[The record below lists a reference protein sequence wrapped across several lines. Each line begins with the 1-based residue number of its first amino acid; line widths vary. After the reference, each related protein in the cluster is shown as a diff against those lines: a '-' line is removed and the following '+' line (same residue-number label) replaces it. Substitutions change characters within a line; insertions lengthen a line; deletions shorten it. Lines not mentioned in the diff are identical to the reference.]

1 MKIFLLLAPFVALL
15 SSCGN
20 GPSVRKDSVMVV
32 REVSIPKS
40 EPLVA
45 RFARHTWLD
54 YRESEGSKWRRIEIV
69 NKNSGLIHRE
79 LRRGECEE
87 KTRWGGG
94 IVVLGQ
100 SDGRANPDY
109 VRDISSIAK
118 NYDTRIYR
126 AYPGPN
132 SNTFAESL
140 LRDVDGV
147 SAMLDHNAIG
157 KEWGFHFGR
166 TAGGSGVEV
175 QTPPLGLALGIREGI
190 ELSLLGFSG
199 GVSVFP
205 PALKIPVLPPLPRW

>member
-1 MKIFLLLAPFVALL
+1 
-15 SSCGN
+15 
-20 GPSVRKDSVMVV
+20 
-32 REVSIPKS
+32 
-40 EPLVA
+40 
-45 RFARHTWLD
+45 
-54 YRESEGSKWRRIEIV
+54 
-69 NKNSGLIHRE
+69 
-79 LRRGECEE
+79 
-87 KTRWGGG
+87 
-94 IVVLGQ
+94 VLGQ